1 MILMEPKLKL
11 ATSLLCPLIPK
22 TAISKWVPHSAT
34 GIAVFGLIFALLN
47 GLPLS
52 RADQVA
58 GRVLDA
64 PLPYP
69 DGSIR
74 FHVLPAG
81 VVQREPDFKGG
92 SAGGSRATTN
102 AFTDHFDGPRDARWV
117 DVEGQTEARDG
128 VLRSVSDGGV
138 TIVNGL
144 VDERAKV
151 RVRAEKQLQFGIVL
165 RYENNDNYVLAFFE
179 PTQKIIA
186 VHERKNGSWGPH
198 VTATKI
204 EGVADGP
211 VTLEAEIAGPDLKLV
226 LRDSQGGTWQA
237 ACKLG
242 TFLQPGAVGIYC
254 DPASAKGAQE
264 FDDFEAEGSLAQE
277 AVFDPAKSGF
287 VALPA
292 GSPSRPLVLFQENF
306 DSGKSGSMPAVIGG
320 AQVVDGQL
328 RLSGAQAVALAQG
341 VQQKDGSVS
350 VTGDAGLQFGVVLR
364 YQDADNYLLAFYSP
378 AQKTIGWHERRNGN
392 FGPWVAARAV
402 PELKSKRVRLT
413 AVVEGGRI
421 RSLLTDD
428 EGNAFVCAGKV
439 EHLKEAGRVGVYF
452 DTAAG
457 PGEQKV
463 DDFVASGR
471 GAVVQDDA
479 VQVVVPASVRGDGF
493 VWNLGEQVQVE
504 GAPADSI
511 CGEAKLK
518 AIAVKSAADLTS
530 PGQQPERL
538 FPTRAPSRD
547 WVRFPSPGFKNPVTG
562 VIYRMADPVVCGV
575 ALGGLDTGC
584 LDLES
589 SGLWGYSTLFNSHL
603 PRSGP
608 MNEPALGLSVGGR
621 TWVLCN
627 PKATKAH
634 FVGTLMANTLPGDDP
649 RHIAPGP
656 LELNGVSTPQE
667 IHYHGHYP
675 MADMEFET
683 DAPVSVGMRAWS
695 PFLPG
700 DEVGSMMPALFMEV
714 HLRNESGQRQSG
726 SVAVNFPGPLPA
738 EADTVTFQRQERVEG
753 ELRGLQVSGRRA
765 TYVLGAIGEPRVR
778 TGAGLGTNPEAW
790 ARIQTSLPTAG
801 TNQSGGSA
809 AVDFDLAAGEQKVVR
824 FVASWYSPQWYGGG
838 SWGFTKEPKDGVWG
852 QPLGQLG
859 TYTHMYA
866 KHWPDAWQTAQA
878 AAQGYDGLQQRVL
891 GWQAEVFNDLTL
903 PAWLREG
910 LVNVLYLITETGLW
924 TQKDASFK
932 PEFKEED
939 GLFGM
944 CESPRACPQI
954 ECIPCSF
961 YGNIPVVYFFPK
973 AALSTL
979 RGYKNYQ
986 DAEGAPPW
994 IFGPAVD
1001 FKWPRRGYQVTMNPA
1016 CYTEMVSRY
1025 WKTHGDS
1032 EFLKEFYPS
1041 VKKTTEFT
1049 MGMNRGPGGIIAM
1062 PDHRVSDNPNGS
1074 GMSPETEWFEFLQ
1087 WYGYATHPGAVKLAQ
1102 LRTVAAMARA
1112 VGDVEF
1118 AEKCDRVTAEGM
1130 QFMEDKLWMKDGG
1143 YYRNFIEESTG
1154 RKSDHIFAY
1163 QLDGEW
1169 MAMFNGVPSVFP
1181 KERVKTVLRTVR
1193 EKNVPHTRYGAVNLV
1208 NPDGT
1213 IMPYGGFPL
1222 AGFYEPYDFFTPEL
1236 FMLSM
1241 TYIYA
1246 GEKDFGLELGRRCQ
1260 QNIALEQ
1267 GMTWDGANVIRGNTG
1282 ERGFGNDY
1290 YQNMMMW
1297 SYPAALAGGDITGPM
1312 KGGGLV
1318 ERVIQA
1324 AKAK

>member
-1 MILMEPKLKL
+1 MMRNTTQSILQAASL
-11 ATSLLCPLIPK
+11 ALVFVYAPAARPAAAEL
-22 TAISKWVPHSAT
+22 VT
-34 GIAVFGLIFALLN
+34 GA
-47 GLPLS
+47 
-52 RADQVA
+52 
-58 GRVLDA
+58 VLDF

-74 FHVLPAG
+74 FHILPPGRPERPARLS
-81 VVQREPDFKGG
+81 V
-92 SAGGSRATTN
+92 SADTATQAKTVRF
-102 AFTDHFDGPRDARWV
+102 ADRFEGPRDTRWV
-117 DVEGQTEARDG
+117 DVSGSTEVRDG
-128 VLRSVSDGGV
+128 ALRSTSDGSV
-138 TIVNGL
+138 TILNGL
-144 VDERAKV
+144 VDQQAKV
-151 RVRAEKQLQFGIVL
+151 RLMARKQLQFGIVL

-186 VHERKNGSWGPH
+186 VHERKNGSFGSH

-204 EGVADGP
+204 EGLTAGP
-211 VTLEAEIAGPDLKLV
+211 ITLETEIAGADLKLV
-226 LRDSQGGTWQA
+226 LSDSQGGTWKA
-237 ACKLG
+237 ACKLS
-242 TFLQPGAVGIYC
+242 TLVQPGSLGIYC
-254 DPASAKGAQE
+254 DQAGSKGAQE
-264 FDDFEAEGSLAQE
+264 FNEFEAEVSLVSE
-277 AVFDPAKSGF
+277 TVLDPARSGF
-287 VALPA
+287 VALPV
-292 GSPSRPLVLFQENF
+292 GSVTRPLVLFQENF
-306 DSGKSGSMPAVIGG
+306 DGQNPRALEAVVG
-320 AQVVDGQL
+320 ATQEADGQL
-328 RLSGAQAVALAQG
+328 RLRGAQVVALANG
-341 VQQKDGSVS
+341 VQQQDATVS
-350 VTGDAGLQFGVVLR
+350 VNGDADLQFGVVLR
-364 YQDADNYLLAFYSP
+364 YHDADNYLMAFYSP
-378 AQKTIGWHERRNGN
+378 AQKAMGWHERRNGN
-392 FGPWVAARAV
+392 FGNWVTWRAV
-402 PELKSKRVRLT
+402 PEFKSKRARLT
-413 AVVEGGRI
+413 AVVEGSRI

-439 EHLKEAGRVGVYF
+439 EHLRDAGRVGVYF
-452 DTAAG
+452 DTAAKA
-457 PGEQKV
+457 GEQRV
-463 DDFVASGR
+463 DDFVVIGR
-471 GAVVQDDA
+471 GAVVRDDA
-479 VQVVVPASVRGDGF
+479 VQVVVPAKVRGDSF
-493 VWNLGEQVQVE
+493 VWNLGERVRVKGE
-504 GAPADSI
+504 PTASL
-511 CGEAKLK
+511 CGGEKLK
-518 AIAVKSAADLTS
+518 AIEVKTAADLTS
-530 PGQQPERL
+530 SERQPDRL

-547 WVRFPSPGFKNPVTG
+547 WVRFPSPGFKQPVTG
-562 VIYRMADPVVCGV
+562 VVYRLADPVVCGV

-584 LDLES
+584 LDLET

-608 MNEPALGLSVGGR
+608 HNEPALGLSVGGR

-627 PKATKAH
+627 PRGTKSH
-634 FVGTLMANTLPGDDP
+634 FVSSLMANPLPGDDP
-649 RHIAPGP
+649 RRIAPGP
-656 LELNGVSTPQE
+656 LEIKGVSLPKE
-667 IHYHGHYP
+667 IHYFGHYP
-675 MADMEFET
+675 VADMEFET

-714 HLRNESGQRQSG
+714 HLRNESSQRQRG
-726 SVAVNFPGPLPA
+726 AVAVNFPGPVPA
-738 EADTVTFQRQERVEG
+738 EADSIAFQREQRVEG
-753 ELRGLQVSGRRA
+753 DLRGVQVAGRRA
-765 TYVLGAIGEPRVR
+765 AFVLGAANEATVR
-778 TGAGLGTNPEAW
+778 TGGGLGADGAAW
-790 ARIQTSLPTAG
+790 SQIHRALPVVGA
-801 TNQSGGSA
+801 NQSSASA
-809 AVDFDLAAGEQKVVR
+809 AVDFDLAAGEHKVVR

-852 QPLGQLG
+852 QPINQLG

-866 KHWPDAWQTAQA
+866 KHWPDAWQTARA
-878 AAQGYDGLQQRVL
+878 AAQGYAALQQRVL
-891 GWQAEVFNDLTL
+891 GWQAEVYNDLTL
-903 PAWLREG
+903 PSWLREG

-924 TQKDASFK
+924 AQKDAGFK
-932 PEFKEED
+932 PEFKAED
-939 GLFGM
+939 GLYGM

-961 YGNIPVVYFFPK
+961 YGNIPLVYFFPK

-994 IFGPAVD
+994 IFGPAED
-1001 FKWPRRGYQVTMNPA
+1001 FRSPGRGYQLTMNPA

-1025 WKTHGDS
+1025 WKTHGDA

-1049 MGMNRGPGGIIAM
+1049 MSMNRGPGGIIAM
-1062 PDHRVSDNPNGS
+1062 PDHRVSAVSVGGGS
-1074 GMSPETEWFEFLQ
+1074 SPETEWFEFLQ
-1087 WYGYATHPGAVKLAQ
+1087 WYGYATHPGAVKLAH
-1102 LRTVAAMARA
+1102 LRTVAAMARSA
-1112 VGDVEF
+1112 GDPEF
-1118 AEKCDRVTAEGM
+1118 AEKCDRLTAEGM
-1130 QFMEDKLWMKDGG
+1130 QVMEDKLWVKDGG

-1169 MAMFNGVPSVFP
+1169 MARFNGVPGVFP
-1181 KERVKTVLRTVR
+1181 KDRVSAVLRTVR

-1213 IMPYGGFPL
+1213 IMAYGGFPL

-1236 FMLSM
+1236 YMLSM

-1267 GMTWDGANVIRGNTG
+1267 GMTWDGANVVRGNTG

-1312 KGGGLV
+1312 KDGGLV